1 MSEIEVGDMEGI
13 NKRCI
18 SRKEYL
24 KKYDSNVGY
33 ALYIQDNIRKDDYVR
48 LNTGEIVKVIG
59 IKENK
64 LNKKAIY
71 FGIYE
76 QDWFDSMAVENFSDK
91 PIDLIEV
98 KDVIKYRIN
107 NISTTLETKGYV
119 EGIVDISDEEMLQR
133 IKNDKNYHILAI
145 LTKEQMEANQY
156 VVK

>member
-1 MSEIEVGDMEGI
+1 MDKYLS
-13 NKRCI
+13 K
-18 SRKEYL
+18 KEYL

-33 ALYIQDNIRKDDYVR
+33 ALYVQNNIKRDDYVR
-48 LNTGEIVKVIG
+48 LNTGEIVKVTG

-98 KDVIKYRIN
+98 GDVISYRID
-107 NISTTLETKGYV
+107 NISTTLETKGYI
-119 EGIVDISDEEMLQR
+119 EGIVDIADNEMLQE
-133 IKNDKNYHILAI
+133 IKENKDYCIKSI
-145 LTKEQMEANQY
+145 LTREQFAQAEYKIKED
-156 VVK
+156 K

>member
-1 MSEIEVGDMEGI
+1 ME
-13 NKRCI
+13 KYL
-18 SRKEYL
+18 SKKEYL

-33 ALYIQDNIRKDDYVR
+33 ALYVQNNIKRDDYVR
-48 LNTGEIVKVIG
+48 LNTGEIVKVTE

-98 KDVIKYRIN
+98 GDLIK
-107 NISTTLETKGYV
+107 
-119 EGIVDISDEEMLQR
+119 
-133 IKNDKNYHILAI
+133 
-145 LTKEQMEANQY
+145 TKEEKTIIHIYDIDVLEAVKEDIEEGHFKIESIVTHEQMASIEY
-156 VVK
+156 KVEE

>member
-1 MSEIEVGDMEGI
+1 MDKYLS
-13 NKRCI
+13 K
-18 SRKEYL
+18 KEYL

-33 ALYIQDNIRKDDYVR
+33 ALYVQNNIKRDDYVR
-48 LNTGEIVKVIG
+48 LNTGEIVKVTG

-98 KDVIKYRIN
+98 DDLIKTNKEKTIIHIYDIDV
-107 NISTTLETKGYV
+107 LEAVKEDIEEGHFIIESIVTHEQFASIEYKV
-119 EGIVDISDEEMLQR
+119 EEE
-133 IKNDKNYHILAI
+133 K
-145 LTKEQMEANQY
+145 
-156 VVK
+156 